1 MRNKVIS
8 VNRKNVLK
16 NNQQITQ
23 GNFVIVGCL
32 LLLVVI
38 DLNQTIQRGIF
49 NGLEN
54 FYENELIV
62 IEIGFEQEFI
72 KEDDV
77 LSLKVPIELE
87 YGNKLGSICVEL
99 FRYSG

>member
-8 VNRKNVLK
+8 VNSKNVLK
-16 NNQQITQ
+16 DNQQITE

-54 FYENELIV
+54 LYENELIV
-62 IEIGFEQEFI
+62 IEIGFE
-72 KEDDV
+72 
-77 LSLKVPIELE
+77 
-87 YGNKLGSICVEL
+87 
-99 FRYSG
+99 